1 MRFIAAVIA
10 FVQNVERFA
19 AFIANGARK
28 RLGKHT
34 DMVVRLLNY
43 LLIIAGIASPMLFWL
58 TNAPLWLEILLMTV
72 YIIYIIVFCI
82 YPSLKKYPTFRL
94 RMLGDGAEHILTFFV
109 TGTICLVF
117 SGFVL
122 WGVLAEVIPTGTGIA
137 TGVVLFLAELV
148 IFWNGIIRVYCTSVS
163 LGIKYRAWGIALG
176 MVTPANLV
184 VLFLIYRQVRRE
196 CDFEV
201 EKAIMNKERRDD
213 QVCRTKYPI
222 LLVHG
227 VFFRD
232 SHILNYWGRIP
243 AELEA
248 NGAVI
253 FYGEQQSAASVEK
266 SATELA
272 ERIETLVRKT
282 GCGRVNIIAHSK
294 GGLDSRYAISRLG
307 ADKYVASL
315 TTINTPHHGCL
326 FAEYL
331 LNNAPDSFVKTV
343 ENIYNSAFRR
353 LGDHEPDFLA
363 AVSDLTNSSC
373 EEFNKNTPDMP
384 GVMYRS
390 VGSHARCSKSGR
402 FPLNMSYPL
411 VKKYDGDNDG
421 LVALTSAP
429 WGEDFTVL
437 HPSGKRGI
445 THADVID
452 LNRENIPGFDVRE
465 FYVQLVNGLKK
476 RGL

>member
-1 MRFIAAVIA
+1 MRLIAAAIA

-19 AFIANGARK
+19 AFISEKARN

-43 LLIIAGIASPMLFWL
+43 LIIIAGIASPMLFRL
-58 TNAPLWLEILLMTV
+58 TNAPLWLKIVLMTV
-72 YIIYIIVFCI
+72 YVIYIVIFSF
-82 YPSLKKYPTFRL
+82 YPSLKMYPTLRL

-109 TGTICLVF
+109 TGIICLCF

-122 WGVLAEVIPTGTGIA
+122 WGVLAEVIPAVTGIA
-137 TGVVLFLAELV
+137 TAAVLFLAELV

-163 LGIKYRAWGIALG
+163 LGIKYRAWGIAMG
-176 MVTPANLV
+176 MITPANLV
-184 VLFLIYRQVRRE
+184 VLFLIYRKVRRE

-201 EKAIMNKERRDD
+201 EKAIMNGQRRDD
-213 QVCRTKYPI
+213 RLCRTKYPI

-232 SHILNYWGRIP
+232 SRLLNYWGRIP

-248 NGAVI
+248 NGAEV
-253 FYGEQQSAASVEK
+253 FYGEQQSAASIEA
-266 SATELA
+266 SAAELA

-282 GCGRVNIIAHSK
+282 GCGKVNIIAHSK
-294 GGLDSRYAISRLG
+294 GGLDARYAISRLG
-307 ADKYVASL
+307 SDKYVASL

-331 LNNAPDSFVKTV
+331 LNNAPDSFVRMV

-353 LGDHEPDFLA
+353 LGDPDPDFLA
-363 AVSDLTNSSC
+363 AVRDLTNSRC
-373 EEFNKNTPDMP
+373 EEFNKNTPDIP
-384 GVMYRS
+384 GVVYRS
-390 VGSHARCSKSGR
+390 VGSHAKCSKSGR
-402 FPLNMSYPL
+402 FPLNLSYPL

-465 FYVQLVNGLKK
+465 FYVQMVNGLKK